1 MHNIRILLNLG
12 FLRINR
18 LSFSIHPTLQVLD
31 IGCGTGGSAFFIA
44 RHYGCSVRGLD
55 MSPTMIAIANEY
67 RQSHT
72 DNYSQIITYRFTV
85 RCCTNKTVYSKTRVL
100 GMTPNW
106 LVLLSNIEL
115 SLKLWRTQR
124 MQDSIKTA
132 TTSYSGKQTSN
143 FCLSNRNLKGQYL
156 QK

>member
-1 MHNIRILLNLG
+1 MHNIRICVLLNLG

-67 RQSHT
+67 RQSHS
-72 DNYSQIITYRFTV
+72 DDYSQIITYRKQFINSLVNSLFKYTCFRDDPKLV
-85 RCCTNKTVYSKTRVL
+85 SPSVKHRVEFEV
-100 GMTPNW
+100 MEDPEDARFHKNCYDF
-106 LVLLSNIEL
+106 IF
-115 SLKLWRTQR
+115 R
-124 MQDSIKTA
+124 
-132 TTSYSGKQTSN
+132 
-143 FCLSNRNLKGQYL
+143 
-156 QK
+156 

>member
-72 DNYSQIITYRFTV
+72 DNSIQIITYKFY
-85 RCCTNKTVYSKTRVL
+85 C
-100 GMTPNW
+100 P
-106 LVLLSNIEL
+106 LLYE
-115 SLKLWRTQR
+115 
-124 MQDSIKTA
+124 QDSLFKDTCFRDDPKLVSPSVKHRVEFEVMEDPEDARFHKNCYDFI
-132 TTSYSGKQTSN
+132 
-143 FCLSNRNLKGQYL
+143 FR
-156 QK
+156 

>member
-1 MHNIRILLNLG
+1 MHNTRICVLNLG

-72 DNYSQIITYRFTV
+72 DNYSQIITYRFY
-85 RCCTNKTVYSKTRVL
+85 C
-100 GMTPNW
+100 P
-106 LVLLSNIEL
+106 LLYE
-115 SLKLWRTQR
+115 
-124 MQDSIKTA
+124 QDSLFKDTCFRDDPKLVSPSVKHRVEFEVMEDPENARFHKNCYDFI
-132 TTSYSGKQTSN
+132 
-143 FCLSNRNLKGQYL
+143 FR
-156 QK
+156 